1 MHSASWSARQ
11 IPQEKSVD
19 ISEKQL
25 ASRRLLPGAGNIFK
39 QPAQLQA
46 AEVRAQWQSGL
57 QPEAIL
63 PALAGEARDIVRNP
77 HVLPNNRI
85 RNRLAGLALPQDG
98 GPALLER
105 VRNHFFRAAQD
116 FQRIMLHSSR
126 F

>member
-57 QPEAIL
+57 QPEAVL
-63 PALAGEARDIVRNP
+63 PALAGEARDIIRNP

-85 RNRLAGLALPQDG
+85 RVADDVARFASATRMSCQTIAFATGLPVL
-98 GPALLER
+98 R
-105 VRNHFFRAAQD
+105 SH
-116 FQRIMLHSSR
+116 
-126 F
+126 